1 MLAWSPSHPS
11 FGLLGLG
18 WWSKKRAQ
26 GVGGGTLLRLGLLAA
41 PGDQVSKAEFPTEV
55 EGHGSALDLERVL
68 LHFSNV
74 GSTKLKTVFPNFSFP
89 SFLSHSVCT
98 EKGRPCAFD
107 SFTPEIIT
115 LPPLR
120 SPVSQEPLETFKPF
134 HPLFKPGPCMLPRAN
149 ECGGFQSRR
158 KAFLAGCS
166 QCSQG
171 HPEQQPRSPEARP
184 WRNQRLCEDS
194 TGCR

>member
-1 MLAWSPSHPS
+1 MGIISVGLIS
-11 FGLLGLG
+11 FPPFIWAFRSGMVASEGSTGG
-18 WWSKKRAQ
+18 W
-26 GVGGGTLLRLGLLAA
+26 GGALLRLGLLAA

-74 GSTKLKTVFPNFSFP
+74 GSTKLKTVFPNSFFP
-89 SFLSHSVCT
+89 SFLSHSVCA

-115 LPPLR
+115 LSPPR
-120 SPVSQEPLETFKPF
+120 SPVSRKPLETFKPF
-134 HPLFKPGPCMLPRAN
+134 HPLFKPGLCMLLRAN

-158 KAFLAGCS
+158 KVFLPDCS

-171 HPEQQPRSPEARP
+171 QPEQQPSHRASEKSAPV
-184 WRNQRLCEDS
+184 
-194 TGCR
+194 